1 MEIIGVRYRY
11 IECIGALL
19 GIYCA
24 DKLKTVAYLFV
35 FPNIPTS
42 PINN

>member
-1 MEIIGVRYRY
+1 MEIIGVRYR
-11 IECIGALL
+11 CIGTLL

-42 PINN
+42 PIND